1 MKLKN
6 KIIIA
11 IILIIVI
18 VSISYI
24 VITRPREYEIENLSF
39 KLPYDFEIIPLY
51 INRYG
56 IRKNDESYCYIEF
69 SISNKSQKE
78 YEERIEHL
86 TDFYDGIRKN
96 KTINNIEWLNISEE
110 YSEIGNSIMQFYVA
124 YVDSKYYEV
133 RINSS
138 FIPPFNDKDI
148 NMIINSLRIINK

>member
-1 MKLKN
+1 MNL
-6 KIIIA
+6 IDVISF
-11 IILIIVI
+11 LIIVI
-18 VSISYI
+18 VTSCYI
-24 VITRPREYEIENLSF
+24 VVTRPREYEIENLSF

-56 IRKNDESYCYIEF
+56 IRKNDETYCYIEF
-69 SISNKSQKE
+69 LISNKSQKE

-110 YSEIGNSIMQFYVA
+110 YSGIGNSITQFYVA

-133 RINSS
+133 RIENS